1 MAYDE
6 GLAQRVREQ
15 LDGRPGLTEK
25 KMFGGLAFLLRGNMC
40 VGVIGDDLV
49 VRLDPE
55 EYDEALAKPGARLFD
70 FTGRPMK
77 GWLVAGGEAIEDD
90 DALSGWIGAATRFAG
105 SLPAKA
111 PGAMSK
117 RRGKPD

>member
-117 RRGKPD
+117 RPGKPA